1 MHPDAMY
8 TLATRH
14 QSEFRDEAA
23 RERLVRGAKGSSSS
37 RQRAPMTPARKLV
50 AAAAAA
56 ILALSL
62 AGAVLANQG
71 GAAAPAPD
79 TGNEP
84 GCVIVRPGR
93 LAAC

>member
-1 MHPDAMY
+1 
-8 TLATRH
+8 
-14 QSEFRDEAA
+14 
-23 RERLVRGAKGSSSS
+23 
-37 RQRAPMTPARKLV
+37 MTPERKLV